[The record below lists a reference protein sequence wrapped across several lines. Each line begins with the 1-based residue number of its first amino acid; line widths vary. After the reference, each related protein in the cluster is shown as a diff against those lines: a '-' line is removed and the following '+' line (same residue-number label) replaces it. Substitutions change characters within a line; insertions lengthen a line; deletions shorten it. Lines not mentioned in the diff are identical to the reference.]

1 MVPACP
7 EQCIVLK
14 KLTLNLKEKMI
25 KAIIFDFDGLLI
37 DSEPAWF
44 KARKILLNEFEMDWT
59 MDDQKHN
66 LGVST
71 KTWVN
76 YLNNKLDG
84 RLSPEEILNRVIS
97 NMKEMYKNG
106 EVRSKPGADQA
117 LNYCKDK
124 NFKIGLAS
132 GSYKEL
138 LFIALK
144 SKMWMDYFDEIL
156 SSDDLK
162 KGKPAPDVYL
172 EILKRFNVRPEESIV
187 LEDSKD
193 GILAG
198 VAAGS
203 SVIAV
208 PAKEYPVPED
218 ILRSARRV
226 IESLSEAGDTIK
238 SIEKELS
245 QINY

>member
-1 MVPACP
+1 
-7 EQCIVLK
+7 
-14 KLTLNLKEKMI
+14 MI

-44 KARKILLNEFEMDWT
+44 KARKLLLNEFKMDWT
-59 MDDQKHN
+59 LDDQKQN

-76 YLNNKLDG
+76 YLNNKLEGKLNPDK
-84 RLSPEEILNRVIS
+84 ILTRVIS
-97 NMKEMYKNG
+97 YMKEMYKNG
-106 EVRSKPGADQA
+106 EVLSKPGAEQT
-117 LNYCKDK
+117 LNFCKDK
-124 NFKIGLAS
+124 NFIMGLAS

-144 SKMWMDYFDEIL
+144 SKMWMNYFDEIL

-172 EILKRFNVRPEESIV
+172 EILNRLKVSPEESIV

-193 GILAG
+193 GIIAG

-203 SVIAV
+203 NVIAV

-218 ILRSARRV
+218 VLKSAKRV
-226 IESLSEAGDTIK
+226 IGSLFEAADNII
-238 SIEKELS
+238 SIEKELN
-245 QINY
+245 QLNYPL